1 MAGLSPAGA
10 AGGFAALGAAVVAAE
25 EKKAL
30 SWGFPCDMSS
40 TSERRDDRGA
50 SAILSLARQ
59 DDELVG
65 EFLSEKQI
73 GRASCRE
80 RVSQLV

>member
-50 SAILSLARQ
+50 SAILSLSSQARN
-59 DDELVG
+59 DELVG
-65 EFLSEKQI
+65 EFLK
-73 GRASCRE
+73 RKADP
-80 RVSQLV
+80 